1 MTYSYRLDY
10 SRIWRG
16 KLGIMSDK
24 AGSRWKLAGPQT
36 EKSSP
41 LKMAEPM
48 HRKVP
53 VGASTAASIREFE
66 LSPLQMVKEIC
77 LFYVKKCSGRYEDN
91 KAAARYVHHMAQEII
106 TQLSGVAGEIKRNK
120 GEPELYQALL
130 DEWNENFPPSLG
142 AMGSPKSIAAL
153 VASQSTEIGDLRS
166 ALETERSKREKDVTE
181 ILRSMDAQLQAY
193 KASVM
198 SERRHQQLI
207 EQQHRENFELE
218 VQRATERNREDIE
231 KMANVQVK
239 ELKKLGSSY
248 ERRVQEAQ
256 QKIEELMRQAEQ
268 ERTAHQVELS
278 SIIRAKDKKYAKLE
292 AKYNQLK
299 EKYIATVAAINEE
312 TYGTTQ

>member
-1 MTYSYRLDY
+1 MTDQN
-10 SRIWRG
+10 
-16 KLGIMSDK
+16 
-24 AGSRWKLAGPQT
+24 AARWKLAGPQT
-36 EKSSP
+36 HVGAP
-41 LKMAEPM
+41 MKMAEPM

-53 VGASTAASIREFE
+53 VGASTGASIREFE

-77 LFYVKKCSGRYEDN
+77 LFYVKKCSGKYEDN
-91 KAAARYVHHMAQEII
+91 KAAARYVHQMAQEII

-166 ALETERSKREKDVTE
+166 ALDLERTKREKDVTE

-198 SERRHQQLI
+198 SERRHQQLL

-218 VQRATERNREDIE
+218 VKHATEKCHEDIE
-231 KMANVQVK
+231 RMANTQVK
-239 ELKKLGSSY
+239 ELKKISTTY
-248 ERRVQEAQ
+248 ENRIQEAQ
-256 QKIEELMRQAEQ
+256 AKIEELVRQAETQ
-268 ERTAHQVELS
+268 RSAHQVELN
-278 SIIRAKDKKYAKLE
+278 SIIQAKDKKYAKLE
-292 AKYNQLK
+292 VKYNKLK
-299 EKYIATVAAINEE
+299 EKYIQTVAAINEE
-312 TYGTTQ
+312 AAATPY